1 LPLGPRFR
9 GDDEV
14 SCPQD
19 FLTASFAGRR
29 WRGAS
34 LNLPFDPHFIARL
47 IPALLEG
54 AEVTVELAAL
64 TMVICLLWGLLVAL
78 AHGARGPLG
87 WIAGGYIQVVRN
99 TPLLIELYLV
109 YFGFSMAGFGLS
121 GFASGLLAL
130 CAQNG
135 GYVTEIYRGGLR
147 SVSIRQ
153 FEAGRALGMRRWTLY
168 TTVILPQVIARV
180 IPPLTNQSI
189 SIIKDTSQVAAIAVM
204 EIMKITEVWVETSAN
219 TYDVFL
225 GAALIYLA
233 LTSIAGLI
241 GKFIERRLAF
251 AQ

>member
-1 LPLGPRFR
+1 M
-9 GDDEV
+9 
-14 SCPQD
+14 
-19 FLTASFAGRR
+19 
-29 WRGAS
+29 
-34 LNLPFDPHFIARL
+34 PFDPNFIARL
-47 IPALLEG
+47 IPALLDG

-64 TMVICLLWGLLVAL
+64 TMVICLFWGLLVAL

-99 TPLLIELYLV
+99 TPLLIQLYLV

-135 GYVTEIYRGGLR
+135 GYVAEIYRGGLQ

-168 TTVILPQVIARV
+168 TTVILPQVVARV
-180 IPPLTNQSI
+180 VPPLTNQSI
-189 SIIKDTSQVAAIAVM
+189 AIIKDTSQVAAIAVM

-225 GAALIYLA
+225 GAALIYLV

-241 GKFIERRLAF
+241 GKLAERRLAF

>member
-1 LPLGPRFR
+1 MSLDFNFILRNLPLFGK
-9 GDDEV
+9 GLV
-14 SCPQD
+14 
-19 FLTASFAGRR
+19 
-29 WRGAS
+29 
-34 LNLPFDPHFIARL
+34 
-47 IPALLEG
+47 
-54 AEVTVELAAL
+54 VTVELSLLAIAAA
-64 TMVICLLWGLLVAL
+64 MLWGLIVAFGRMSQHRAVRSL
-78 AHGARGPLG
+78 
-87 WIAGGYIQVVRN
+87 AGGYIEVVRD
-99 TPLLIELYLV
+99 TPVLV
-109 YFGFSMAGFGLS
+109 QMYFIYFGFSMAGFGLS

-135 GYVTEIYRGGLR
+135 GYVAEIYRGGLQ

-153 FEAGRALGMRRWTLY
+153 FEAGRALGMRRRTLY

-233 LTSIAGLI
+233 LTSIAGLV
-241 GKFIERRLAF
+241 GKLAERSLAF

>member
-1 LPLGPRFR
+1 M
-9 GDDEV
+9 
-14 SCPQD
+14 
-19 FLTASFAGRR
+19 
-29 WRGAS
+29 
-34 LNLPFDPHFIARL
+34 PFDLHFVARL

-54 AEVTVELAAL
+54 AVVTIELAGL
-64 TMVICLLWGLLVAL
+64 TMAICLVWGLLVAL
-78 AHGARGPLG
+78 AHGVRGPLG
-87 WIAGGYIQVVRN
+87 WIAGGYIQLVRN
-99 TPLLIELYLV
+99 TPLLIQLYVV

-121 GFASGLLAL
+121 GFVSGLLAL

-135 GYVTEIYRGGLR
+135 GYIAEIYRGGLQ

-168 TTVILPQVIARV
+168 TTVVLPQVIARV

-219 TYDVFL
+219 TYDVFF

-233 LTSIAGLI
+233 LTSIAGLV
-241 GKFIERRLAF
+241 GKLAERSLAF

>member
-1 LPLGPRFR
+1 M
-9 GDDEV
+9 
-14 SCPQD
+14 
-19 FLTASFAGRR
+19 
-29 WRGAS
+29 
-34 LNLPFDPHFIARL
+34 PFDPHFIARL

-54 AEVTVELAAL
+54 AVVTVELASL
-64 TMVICLLWGLLVAL
+64 TMAICLVWGLIVAL
-78 AHGARGPLG
+78 SHSVRGPLG
-87 WIAGGYIQVVRN
+87 WIAGAYIQLVRN
-99 TPLLIELYLV
+99 TPLLIQLYLV

-135 GYVTEIYRGGLR
+135 GYVAEIYRGGLQ
-147 SVSIRQ
+147 SVSLRQ

-168 TTVILPQVIARV
+168 RTVILPQVVARV

-189 SIIKDTSQVAAIAVM
+189 AIVKDTSQVAAIAVM

-233 LTSIAGLI
+233 LTSITGLA
-241 GKFIERRLAF
+241 GKFAERHLAF
-251 AQ
+251 VQ

>member
-1 LPLGPRFR
+1 M
-9 GDDEV
+9 
-14 SCPQD
+14 
-19 FLTASFAGRR
+19 
-29 WRGAS
+29 
-34 LNLPFDPHFIARL
+34 PFDPHFIARL
-47 IPALLEG
+47 IPALLDG

-64 TMVICLLWGLLVAL
+64 TMAICLLWGLLVAL

-99 TPLLIELYLV
+99 TPLLIQLYLV

-135 GYVTEIYRGGLR
+135 GYVAEIYRGGLQ

-153 FEAGRALGMRRWTLY
+153 FEAGRALGMRRSTLY

-180 IPPLTNQSI
+180 VPPLTNQSI
-189 SIIKDTSQVAAIAVM
+189 SIIKDTSQVAAIAEM
-204 EIMKITEVWVETSAN
+204 EILKITEVWVETSAN

-241 GKFIERRLAF
+241 GKLAERRLAF